1 MEDNVLNEMIRISK
15 EYNLEKVVL
24 FGSRARG
31 DNSPV
36 SDYDIAVFDNSLSDI
51 EKVSFCLD
59 IEEIETL
66 KKIDIVFISD
76 GLSIEFLEN
85 IDKDGVII
93 YEQAGNKTN
102 KLRQCFK

>member
-1 MEDNVLNEMIRISK
+1 MENEMEDNVLNEIIRISK
-15 EYNLEKVVL
+15 KHNLGKVVL

-51 EKVSFCLD
+51 EKASFCLD
-59 IEEIETL
+59 MEEIDTL

-93 YEQAGNKTN
+93 YEQTGNKTN
-102 KLRQCFK
+102 KL

>member
-1 MEDNVLNEMIRISK
+1 MEDNVLNEIIRISK

-31 DNSPV
+31 DNSHV

-51 EKVSFCLD
+51 EKASFYLD

-66 KKIDIVFISD
+66 KKIDIVFIGD
-76 GLSIEFLEN
+76 GLSIEFIEN
-85 IDKDGVII
+85 INKDGVII
-93 YEQAGNKTN
+93 YEQIGNKTN
-102 KLRQCFK
+102 KL

>member
-1 MEDNVLNEMIRISK
+1 MENEMEDNVLNEIIRISK

-51 EKVSFCLD
+51 EKASFCLD
-59 IEEIETL
+59 IEGIETL
-66 KKIDIVFISD
+66 KKIDIVFTSD
-76 GLSIEFLEN
+76 SLSIGLLEN
-85 IDKDGVII
+85 INKDGVII
-93 YEQAGNKTN
+93 YEQTRNKTN
-102 KLRQCFK
+102 KF